1 MEIKNIVVGPL
12 RTNCYL
18 LYNKRGIIVV
28 DPGGDSER
36 IIREIE
42 KINLPIKH
50 IVNTHSHFDHTMANK
65 VIENYSRKSALK
77 NLKEGDSIEI
87 GEDSL
92 KVLSTPGHTEDSIC
106 ILGEDFIIGGDVL
119 FKRGYG
125 RTDLPGGSDKKMIE
139 TIERLKKE
147 APSHYRIY
155 PGHGESFL
163 MGDWDY

>member
-18 LYNKRGIIVV
+18 LYNKKGIIVV
-28 DPGGDSER
+28 DPGGDGER

-42 KINLPIKH
+42 KINLPVKY

-65 VIENYSRKSALK
+65 TIEEYGRKGALK

-106 ILGEDFIIGGDVL
+106 LLGKDFLIGGDVL
-119 FKRGYG
+119 FKEGHG
-125 RTDLPGGSDKKMIE
+125 RTDLPSGSEEKMIE
-139 TIERLKKE
+139 TLERLKKE
-147 APSHYRIY
+147 ISSYYRVY
-155 PGHGESFL
+155 PGHGKSFL
-163 MGDWDY
+163 MKEWDY